1 MRETNPMPQSIV
13 GRVARIAAPVA
24 LLAALALPAATTN
37 AQPPAAPTGQECF
50 LTRNINGFNAPDDKT
65 LYIRVGVN
73 DYWRVDLMIPCTG
86 LTFRQRIG
94 IEAIPSANS
103 WICQPIQAQVV
114 YRDTGIAQRCPVSGL
129 HKLTPAEYAAL
140 PKRDRP

>member
-1 MRETNPMPQSIV
+1 MSQTIV
-13 GRVARIAAPVA
+13 DRAARIGAAA
-24 LLAALALPAATTN
+24 AALAALALPAATTN
-37 AQPPAAPTGQECF
+37 AQPPAAAPAGQQCF
-50 LTRNINGFNAPDDKT
+50 LARNINGFNAPDDRT

-73 DYWRVDLMIPCTG
+73 DYWRVDLMVPCTG

-94 IEAIPSANS
+94 LEAIPSANS

-114 YRDTGIAQRCPVSGL
+114 YRDTGAAQRCPVSGL